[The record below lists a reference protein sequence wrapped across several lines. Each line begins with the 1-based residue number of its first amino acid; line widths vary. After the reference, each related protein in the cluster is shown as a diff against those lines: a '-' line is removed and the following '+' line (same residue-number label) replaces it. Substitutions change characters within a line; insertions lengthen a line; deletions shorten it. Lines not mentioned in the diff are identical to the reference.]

1 MRTLSATLVINF
13 GVFFFMSLPT
23 AFCHAG
29 TESFEVTGM
38 TCGACVKQVKAKVC
52 HLKGIDKCE
61 VEVGKVSLTAKS
73 GQTIDR
79 EEISKAITSADKN
92 FKVVTPKK
100 Q

>member
-1 MRTLSATLVINF
+1 
-13 GVFFFMSLPT
+13 
-23 AFCHAG
+23 
-29 TESFEVTGM
+29 VTG
-38 TCGACVKQVKAKVC
+38 GRYNQLNYHPACKVC